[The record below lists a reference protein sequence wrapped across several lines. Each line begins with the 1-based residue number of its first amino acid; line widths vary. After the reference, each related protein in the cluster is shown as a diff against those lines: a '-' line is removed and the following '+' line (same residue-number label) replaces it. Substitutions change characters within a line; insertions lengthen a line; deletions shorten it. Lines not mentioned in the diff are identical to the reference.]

1 VKSVQDRRPGTTHD
15 ERMVQAFR
23 TTREIGRPVDEVWR
37 QLTDWDR
44 AAGWLG
50 VDSIRADGPTRVGT
64 TLRFTT
70 RGKERTSEIAA
81 LDPGRSVTLRSRQ
94 GGVTADYTYA
104 VEPHGAGT
112 RVTLVAD
119 VVTRGLWR
127 VAAPAIRVA
136 IRRTDA
142 GQLDALD
149 RRGPLTS

>member
-1 VKSVQDRRPGTTHD
+1 VKSVQDRRRRSAHD
-15 ERMVQAFR
+15 EPMVQAFT
-23 TTREIGRPVDEVWR
+23 TTREIGHPVDQVWR

-44 AAGWLG
+44 AAVWLG
-50 VDSIRADGPTRVGT
+50 VDSIRADGPTHEGT
-64 TLRFTT
+64 TLRFVT

-81 LDPGRSVTLRSRQ
+81 LDPGRSITLRSRQ

-104 VEPHGAGT
+104 VEPSGAGT

-119 VVTRGLWR
+119 VVTRGLWA
-127 VAAPAIRVA
+127 VAAPAVRAA

-149 RRGPLTS
+149 QELAARR